1 VNRLKHG
8 RTCVVKPHAMQKE
21 TCMRSRFNCVSAK
34 LQLRLDTICAVKM
47 PKRSARWTD
56 EVTLELIEEF
66 RNHPEL
72 WKVKS
77 SAYFNKYKREEG
89 WERLTKVK
97 YLQKHSMFCT
107 TISHFLLPFK
117 VFNEA
122 CTIPLSTVL
131 FLFQVCSKKIP
142 DVTTDQVKMRVNTLR
157 SNFRRELAKMKKTVS
172 GESTEDVHEP
182 SLWYYNQ
189 MMFIADQETPR
200 PSISTISE
208 DENDEEMDE
217 ENKNLVST
225 VFYLLVGMYTNQ
237 TRMDIASTVSSQYP

>member
-1 VNRLKHG
+1 M
-8 RTCVVKPHAMQKE
+8 CWM
-21 TCMRSRFNCVSAK
+21 
-34 LQLRLDTICAVKM
+34 
-47 PKRSARWTD
+47 D

-66 RNHPEL
+66 RNYPEL

-131 FLFQVCSKKIP
+131 FLFQVCSKK
-142 DVTTDQVKMRVNTLR
+142 
-157 SNFRRELAKMKKTVS
+157 
-172 GESTEDVHEP
+172 
-182 SLWYYNQ
+182 
-189 MMFIADQETPR
+189 
-200 PSISTISE
+200 
-208 DENDEEMDE
+208 
-217 ENKNLVST
+217 
-225 VFYLLVGMYTNQ
+225 Q
-237 TRMDIASTVSSQYP
+237 TK